1 MATKESAGQVE
12 LQLSEELRPLLSRVY
27 QMVRRRS
34 PGWDIS
40 AVQSSVLTALL
51 DKGPL
56 RMGELAAL
64 EGVRMPTATSMVSR
78 LEKLGLVR
86 RMPDSEDRRAV
97 LVDLTDDGRSQIAE
111 LVAERNDQFADLL
124 AGLDEADLRHLRD
137 AVPAM
142 ARLLALD
149 AATPLRTGES

>member
-1 MATKESAGQVE
+1 MQAKKTAGRAE

-40 AVQSSVLTALL
+40 AAQSSVLTALL
-51 DKGPL
+51 DRGPL
-56 RMGELAAL
+56 RMGELASL

-86 RMPDSEDRRAV
+86 RVPDPQDRRAV
-97 LVDLTDDGRSQIAE
+97 QVDLTDGGRSQIAE
-111 LVAERNDQFADLL
+111 LVAERNGQFADLL
-124 AGLDEADLRHLRD
+124 AGLDEEDLRHLRD

-149 AATPLRTGES
+149 AATPPRTGES